1 MLHQYDQKYIF
12 KHRNPVITTGANINI
27 SFGVCHKQRSGKR
40 IERYNL
46 YVIVGTQQA
55 IAQVT

>member
-1 MLHQYDQKYIF
+1 MLQQYDQYIF

-27 SFGVCHKQRSGKR
+27 SFGVFHKQRCGKR